1 MTSPASCA
9 AVTAAQPAERS
20 VAARCAM
27 GGSAAS
33 LRVAQVPSALG
44 LHPSAPSKLGPMKA
58 AKKQKNPIS
67 GVFSK
72 PASGLETETPPYHA
86 LRSATGRNRR
96 QRFGRDFA
104 VFAAARFATACHGLQ
119 PRGSIKA

>member
-1 MTSPASCA
+1 MTTPASCA
-9 AVTAAQPAERS
+9 AVAAAQPAERS

-44 LHPSAPSKLGPMKA
+44 LHPSAPSKLGPMKV

-72 PASGLETETPPYHA
+72 PSSGLEPETPPYHA

-96 QRFGRDFA
+96 QRFWLILA
-104 VFAAARFATACHGLQ
+104 VYEPVRFATGCHRLR
-119 PRGSIKA
+119 PL